1 MELRQLEYFMTLCR
15 ELHFTRA
22 ADKLGIT
29 QPTLSHQIKA
39 LEDEIGMPL
48 FDRLGKKIAITDV
61 GLILSEQCKNI
72 FGALDNAKEQINELK
87 EMTSGSIAIATL
99 PGELTNLVSTLL
111 LDFHKNHPDVKV
123 RVISSDDIVELVMQN
138 KIDFA
143 VTIVSS
149 EFSSDDER
157 IIKIP
162 LYVEEFYL
170 ATSNKH
176 PLANK
181 EQIRLSE
188 LKNVPLILFPTSH
201 QCRNLLDQTCISAQI
216 NLYPKIET
224 SSIESLFELVK
235 SGFGLT
241 IVSKTLLDMYADRE
255 LSIIPIVQPC
265 ISREVSL
272 VLRKD
277 KFVGFGTRKFIE
289 LLTNEIIKLRF
300 PITEKSKEQIREL
313 TTI

>member
-1 MELRQLEYFMTLCR
+1 MNNP
-15 ELHFTRA
+15 FTA
-22 ADKLGIT
+22 ST
-29 QPTLSHQIKA
+29 Q
-39 LEDEIGMPL
+39 
-48 FDRLGKKIAITDV
+48 
-61 GLILSEQCKNI
+61 
-72 FGALDNAKEQINELK
+72 
-87 EMTSGSIAIATL
+87 SGSRFFWF
-99 PGELTNLVSTLL
+99 N
-111 LDFHKNHPDVKV
+111 
-123 RVISSDDIVELVMQN
+123 
-138 KIDFA
+138 
-143 VTIVSS
+143 
-149 EFSSDDER
+149 
-157 IIKIP
+157 
-162 LYVEEFYL
+162 
-170 ATSNKH
+170 
-176 PLANK
+176 
-181 EQIRLSE
+181 
-188 LKNVPLILFPTSH
+188 LKNLNRFVILFSLK
-201 QCRNLLDQTCISAQI
+201 CRNLLDQTCISAQI

>member
-123 RVISSDDIVELVMQN
+123 RVISSDDIVQLVMQN

-162 LYVEEFYL
+162 L
-170 ATSNKH
+170 
-176 PLANK
+176 
-181 EQIRLSE
+181 
-188 LKNVPLILFPTSH
+188 
-201 QCRNLLDQTCISAQI
+201 
-216 NLYPKIET
+216 
-224 SSIESLFELVK
+224 
-235 SGFGLT
+235 
-241 IVSKTLLDMYADRE
+241 YADRE